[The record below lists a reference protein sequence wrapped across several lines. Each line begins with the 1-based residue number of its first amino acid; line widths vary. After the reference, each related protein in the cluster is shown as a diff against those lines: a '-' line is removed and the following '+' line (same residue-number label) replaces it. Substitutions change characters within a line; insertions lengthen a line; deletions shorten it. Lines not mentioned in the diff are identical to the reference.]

1 MKRTTFLLLAASV
14 LAVVAMQSWGAPA
27 PNAEQRGMASK
38 AVLLDRL
45 KPGQAVTLDDKQ
57 GRYEIGIL
65 PENIRPLSHSVIEVG
80 QDYVVLRDLV
90 GVTDRFVPIY
100 SIHCIRVLRV
110 GGK

>member
-1 MKRTTFLLLAASV
+1 MKRTMFLIVAGSV
-14 LAVVAMQSWGAPA
+14 LAVVAMQSRGA
-27 PNAEQRGMASK
+27 PNAEQNATASK
-38 AVLLDRL
+38 AVFLDRL

-80 QDYVVLRDLV
+80 RDYIVLRDLV
-90 GVTDRFVPIY
+90 GVHDTFVPIY
-100 SIHCIRVLRV
+100 AIKCIRVLRV